1 MILKDQI
8 KRYEAINGQEAFN
21 LLIDHILGKDW
32 TVVDPMNQD
41 QVNVVALNEIVAKY
55 DNLKRT
61 PWNRFL
67 NWLKSK

>member
-41 QVNVVALNEIVAKY
+41 QVNVIALNEIVAKY